1 MPFAVNVNSTQF
13 SSKNWFFIS
22 IYLLELEGEEKKQ
35 ESAYIS

>member
-22 IYLLELEGEEKKQ
+22 IYLLELEGEKKQ